1 MVPCWHQAVP
11 NEDGSS
17 ATMVESD
24 TSLIWIN
31 IKGRGNMSFEEKKT
45 PIPSLFQIDDG
56 IVKRA
61 VQNNKG
67 GSERCELVVYE
78 WEQKSSSLRRGPPG
92 VSNLICS

>member
-31 IKGRGNMSFEEKKT
+31 IKGRGNMSFE
-45 PIPSLFQIDDG
+45 
-56 IVKRA
+56 
-61 VQNNKG
+61 NKHQFLHF
-67 GSERCELVVYE
+67 S
-78 WEQKSSSLRRGPPG
+78 K
-92 VSNLICS
+92 